1 MSCIRMLLVSLV
13 EIGCGTVL
21 PFAQNAP
28 TANPSDSAAAST
40 LPVAYVYIANNPSGS
55 TYQIHGYAAGSN
67 GKLTP
72 IPGSP
77 FATTASYLAVNG
89 KWLFATNG
97 IDIYS
102 YSVAA
107 NGSLKQ
113 VDALEVEP
121 TGGLVD
127 LFLDH
132 SGTSLYTDYF
142 TENNE
147 YLAYSIDNANGK
159 LTSINNVMGGT
170 EIGTVASFI
179 GNNEYAY
186 SSSCYHFNPLIY
198 GLQRSSDGA
207 ITMLNDNIPIPA
219 GSPGNFYCPW
229 LAAADTTK
237 HVAVAMQPHDDS
249 TWQPTGPY
257 QLAVYTADRAGD
269 LSTNSRFATMPEV
282 KVGIVTEYWPSPSGK
297 LLAVGGR
304 LGLQVFHF
312 NGANPIT
319 NYTGLLVSQ
328 QVDQMFWDNANH
340 LYAISRS
347 AGKLYV
353 FTVTPTSVSQ
363 AAGSPYS
370 IAHPQ
375 NMIVLPR

>member
-1 MSCIRMLLVSLV
+1 MSSIRTLLVSV
-13 EIGCGTVL
+13 VGIGCCTTL
-21 PFAQNAP
+21 LMAQSTPA
-28 TANPSDSAAAST
+28 ANPIHSAAAST
-40 LPVAYVYIANNPSGS
+40 SPVAYLYVANNPSGS
-55 TYQIHGYAAGSN
+55 TFQIHGYAAAVN

-77 FATTASYLAVNG
+77 FATTATYLALNG
-89 KWLFATNG
+89 NWLFATNG

-102 YSVAA
+102 YSIAA

-113 VDALEVEP
+113 ADALEVEP
-121 TGGLVD
+121 TGGLVN

-132 SGTSLYTDYF
+132 TGTSVYTDYF

-159 LTSINNVMGGT
+159 LTSVNNVMGGT
-170 EIGTVASFI
+170 EIGTVTSFI

-186 SSSCYHFNPLIY
+186 SSSCYHFNPVVY
-198 GLQRSSDGA
+198 GLQRSSNGA
-207 ITMLNDNIPIPA
+207 ITMLNNNIPIPA
-219 GSPGNFYCPW
+219 GPSGNFYCPW
-229 LAAADTTK
+229 LAAADTTN

-257 QLAVYTADRAGD
+257 ALAVYTADSAGD
-269 LSTNSRFATMPEV
+269 LSTNSRFANMPEV
-282 KVGIVTEYWPSPSGK
+282 KVGIVTDYWPSPSGK

-328 QVDQMFWDNANH
+328 PVDQMFWDNANH
-340 LYAISRS
+340 LYAINRS

-363 AAGSPYS
+363 APGSPYS

-375 NMIVLPR
+375 DFIVLPK